1 MIVTLAPQDAV
12 VSIAGD
18 AVDLRSSTGFH
29 TGVTGQVT
37 ATMTVPAGWTL
48 DKDTPVTIV
57 APLSK
62 LPFKATRATL
72 AGGKLTASFNKGDLD
87 NNIVAG
93 DGQPL
98 VVSANFFQGSV
109 QKKLQGTAKVKV
121 VK

>member
-1 MIVTLAPQDAV
+1 
-12 VSIAGD
+12 
-18 AVDLRSSTGFH
+18 
-29 TGVTGQVT
+29 
-37 ATMTVPAGWTL
+37 MTVPAGWTL

-72 AGGKLTASFNKGDLD
+72 AGGKLTASFNKGDID

-93 DGQPL
+93 DAQPL
-98 VVSANFFQGSV
+98 VVTANFFSAGV
-109 QKKLQGTAKVKV
+109 QKKLRGTATVKV